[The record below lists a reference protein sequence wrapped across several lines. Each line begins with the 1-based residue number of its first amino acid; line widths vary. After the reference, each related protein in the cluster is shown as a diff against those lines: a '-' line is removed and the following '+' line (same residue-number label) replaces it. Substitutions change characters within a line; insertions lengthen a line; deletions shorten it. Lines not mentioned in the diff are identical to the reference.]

1 MTAISSEACS
11 VVIANAGSGKTWTLA
26 NRIVRWCID
35 ELRAGRPPEP
45 ARILAVTFTRKA
57 AGEILARIL
66 AHAAQGASSGA
77 SGEKARADFASVVG
91 NATADEY
98 LSVLEALCGELHRLQ
113 VGTIDG
119 FFHRVA
125 SALPDAVG
133 LPPEWTVG
141 DERDIEEIRAEVAA
155 TILADPAAEELL
167 DLLEDGEPKPSVTT
181 AITKLL
187 GGSGQSPLDMYRA
200 TSAKGQDGIDRAWRW
215 VERLLAAEKFGEN
228 ALGAEQRAD
237 LAARFAAL
245 ELPKTKKGAPNASW
259 TKQHAA
265 LLAILTEGEL
275 RDLADLPYFA
285 ALFDGHSYSK
295 QPVPVEFHELAV
307 LLAAHLRAELLR
319 DLASRLKGALR
330 VLPQASAALAVAQ
343 AEKGLYSFSDI
354 GRGVARAAQRPGSPV
369 ADANALRTALG
380 CDIRDLAIDEA
391 QDTSVEQFL
400 AMRPLLEEVL
410 GATRSGRFLLVGDPK
425 QSIYGWRGG
434 TPGLI
439 AHIEESYASRLSP
452 GVALT
457 RSFRSSPLVMDF
469 VNRVFGKLSDDLPP
483 LVESAQLVDL
493 VKVAPW
499 LKSEDLALE
508 STESAFK
515 RAVARW
521 PFAHHESAKSTLAGR
536 IDAYAYACAKTTTTT
551 DDGTAESETAEVD
564 TSEVDTSEV
573 ATVGGAEQA
582 CAEDGAPDDELDAC
596 ACAAEIAARVHREFP
611 EHSLGILV
619 RTNKEGNEIIAQLK
633 SRSVA
638 ASDEGRAT
646 LLDSPAVAGI
656 VAMLRLIDDPSDRVS
671 HFMVSRGPMAL
682 ATKLAP
688 IESHKNSAEAGA
700 AARAFAVRMRARLAD
715 EGLTAVLRGVSV
727 VLTNAGLS
735 ARDAGRVARVVA
747 IAEDLA
753 DVPMARTLDFI
764 DAIEAD
770 KADASSSDKV
780 RVMTVHKSKGLE
792 FDEVILV
799 SLDKGWGATPTGWAM
814 LATSATEPPQL
825 VSPLANE
832 QVRKWIPELCVL
844 ERDERRRRLLDDLSS
859 LYVALTRARI
869 GLHLVIAQKQA
880 GKLPSAAKL
889 IMRAVDGAANAKD
902 TLGAMEPM
910 ATALTRAKLDGSR
923 PFWSA
928 RLGVLAAQKPQLI
941 APLDPG
947 VINPSAPN
955 PSAPNPRPLIT
966 IVARGGGHA
975 PSPSTHAPASSWEI
989 DPFAADGDGRDS
1001 SGAIIALRGVLMH
1014 ECFREVLSLDAIDS
1028 AQKREAILGPA
1039 ALRASIEKGQ
1049 LISTKLIDEARAVL
1063 ERCATG
1069 PIAQALRPTAGVRVR
1084 TELPFVRETA
1094 EGLVHGRIDRL
1105 ELTERDGVVV
1115 AATIVDFKTGAVG
1128 ADQRAM
1134 REKIAPYAQQLSAYA
1149 DAVAEMY
1156 GIDRAKIDLRLLFV
1170 DRGEVVEV

>member
-1 MTAISSEACS
+1 MTAISNEACS

-141 DERDIEEIRAEVAA
+141 DERDIDEIRAEVAA

-200 TSAKGQDGIDRAWRW
+200 TSAKGQAGIDRAWRW
-215 VERLLAAEKFGEN
+215 VERLLSADKFGEN

-285 ALFDGHSYSK
+285 ALFEGGLYSK
-295 QPVPVEFHELAV
+295 ESVPNEFHELAV

-536 IDAYAYACAKTTTTT
+536 IDAYACAKTTTT
-551 DDGTAESETAEVD
+551 DEGTAESETAEVYTAEVD
-564 TSEVDTSEV
+564 TSEVDT
-573 ATVGGAEQA
+573 VGGAAQA
-582 CAEDGAPDDELDAC
+582 CAEDGAPSGELDAC

-611 EHSLGILV
+611 EQSLGILV

-688 IESHKNSAEAGA
+688 IESHNTSAEAGA

-869 GLHLVIAQKQA
+869 GLHLVIAHKQA

-889 IMRAVDGAANAKD
+889 IMRAVDGAANSKD

-910 ATALTRAKLDGSR
+910 ATALTSAKLDGSR

-941 APLDPG
+941 APLAG
-947 VINPSAPN
+947 SALNPSV
-955 PSAPNPRPLIT
+955 PNPRPLIT

-1049 LISTKLIDEARAVL
+1049 VISTKLIDEARAVL

-1149 DAVAEMY
+1149 EAVAEMY

>member
-1 MTAISSEACS
+1 M
-11 VVIANAGSGKTWTLA
+11 
-26 NRIVRWCID
+26 
-35 ELRAGRPPEP
+35 
-45 ARILAVTFTRKA
+45 
-57 AGEILARIL
+57 
-66 AHAAQGASSGA
+66 
-77 SGEKARADFASVVG
+77 
-91 NATADEY
+91 
-98 LSVLEALCGELHRLQ
+98 
-113 VGTIDG
+113 
-119 FFHRVA
+119 
-125 SALPDAVG
+125 
-133 LPPEWTVG
+133 
-141 DERDIEEIRAEVAA
+141 
-155 TILADPAAEELL
+155 
-167 DLLEDGEPKPSVTT
+167 
-181 AITKLL
+181 
-187 GGSGQSPLDMYRA
+187 
-200 TSAKGQDGIDRAWRW
+200 
-215 VERLLAAEKFGEN
+215 
-228 ALGAEQRAD
+228 
-237 LAARFAAL
+237 
-245 ELPKTKKGAPNASW
+245 
-259 TKQHAA
+259 
-265 LLAILTEGEL
+265 
-275 RDLADLPYFA
+275 
-285 ALFDGHSYSK
+285 
-295 QPVPVEFHELAV
+295 
-307 LLAAHLRAELLR
+307 
-319 DLASRLKGALR
+319 
-330 VLPQASAALAVAQ
+330 
-343 AEKGLYSFSDI
+343 
-354 GRGVARAAQRPGSPV
+354 
-369 ADANALRTALG
+369 
-380 CDIRDLAIDEA
+380 
-391 QDTSVEQFL
+391 
-400 AMRPLLEEVL
+400 
-410 GATRSGRFLLVGDPK
+410 
-425 QSIYGWRGG
+425 
-434 TPGLI
+434 
-439 AHIEESYASRLSP
+439 
-452 GVALT
+452 
-457 RSFRSSPLVMDF
+457 
-469 VNRVFGKLSDDLPP
+469 
-483 LVESAQLVDL
+483 
-493 VKVAPW
+493 
-499 LKSEDLALE
+499 
-508 STESAFK
+508 
-515 RAVARW
+515 
-521 PFAHHESAKSTLAGR
+521 
-536 IDAYAYACAKTTTTT
+536 
-551 DDGTAESETAEVD
+551 
-564 TSEVDTSEV
+564 
-573 ATVGGAEQA
+573 
-582 CAEDGAPDDELDAC
+582 
-596 ACAAEIAARVHREFP
+596 HREFP

-688 IESHKNSAEAGA
+688 IESHNTSAEAGA

-869 GLHLVIAQKQA
+869 GLHLVIAHKQA

-889 IMRAVDGAANAKD
+889 IMRAVDGAANSKD

-910 ATALTRAKLDGSR
+910 ATALTSAKLDGSR

-941 APLDPG
+941 APLAG
-947 VINPSAPN
+947 SALNPSVPN
-955 PSAPNPRPLIT
+955 PGPLIT

-1049 LISTKLIDEARAVL
+1049 VISTKLIDEARAVL

-1069 PIAQALRPTAGVRVR
+1069 AIAQALRPTAGVRVR

-1170 DRGEVVEV
+1170 DRGEVVKV

>member
-1 MTAISSEACS
+1 M
-11 VVIANAGSGKTWTLA
+11 
-26 NRIVRWCID
+26 
-35 ELRAGRPPEP
+35 
-45 ARILAVTFTRKA
+45 
-57 AGEILARIL
+57 
-66 AHAAQGASSGA
+66 
-77 SGEKARADFASVVG
+77 
-91 NATADEY
+91 
-98 LSVLEALCGELHRLQ
+98 
-113 VGTIDG
+113 
-119 FFHRVA
+119 
-125 SALPDAVG
+125 
-133 LPPEWTVG
+133 
-141 DERDIEEIRAEVAA
+141 
-155 TILADPAAEELL
+155 
-167 DLLEDGEPKPSVTT
+167 
-181 AITKLL
+181 
-187 GGSGQSPLDMYRA
+187 
-200 TSAKGQDGIDRAWRW
+200 
-215 VERLLAAEKFGEN
+215 
-228 ALGAEQRAD
+228 
-237 LAARFAAL
+237 
-245 ELPKTKKGAPNASW
+245 
-259 TKQHAA
+259 
-265 LLAILTEGEL
+265 
-275 RDLADLPYFA
+275 
-285 ALFDGHSYSK
+285 
-295 QPVPVEFHELAV
+295 
-307 LLAAHLRAELLR
+307 
-319 DLASRLKGALR
+319 
-330 VLPQASAALAVAQ
+330 
-343 AEKGLYSFSDI
+343 
-354 GRGVARAAQRPGSPV
+354 
-369 ADANALRTALG
+369 
-380 CDIRDLAIDEA
+380 
-391 QDTSVEQFL
+391 
-400 AMRPLLEEVL
+400 
-410 GATRSGRFLLVGDPK
+410 
-425 QSIYGWRGG
+425 
-434 TPGLI
+434 
-439 AHIEESYASRLSP
+439 
-452 GVALT
+452 
-457 RSFRSSPLVMDF
+457 
-469 VNRVFGKLSDDLPP
+469 
-483 LVESAQLVDL
+483 
-493 VKVAPW
+493 
-499 LKSEDLALE
+499 
-508 STESAFK
+508 
-515 RAVARW
+515 
-521 PFAHHESAKSTLAGR
+521 
-536 IDAYAYACAKTTTTT
+536 
-551 DDGTAESETAEVD
+551 
-564 TSEVDTSEV
+564 
-573 ATVGGAEQA
+573 
-582 CAEDGAPDDELDAC
+582 
-596 ACAAEIAARVHREFP
+596 
-611 EHSLGILV
+611 

-688 IESHKNSAEAGA
+688 IESHNTSAEAGA

-869 GLHLVIAQKQA
+869 GLHLVIAHKQA

-889 IMRAVDGAANAKD
+889 IMRAVDGAANSKD

-910 ATALTRAKLDGSR
+910 AKALTSAKLDGSR

-928 RLGVLAAQKPQLI
+928 RLGVLAAQKPQLL
-941 APLDPG
+941 APLAG
-947 VINPSAPN
+947 SALNPSVPN
-955 PSAPNPRPLIT
+955 PGPLIT

-1049 LISTKLIDEARAVL
+1049 VISTKLIDEARAVL

-1149 DAVAEMY
+1149 EAVAEMY

>member
-141 DERDIEEIRAEVAA
+141 DERDIDEIRAEVAA

-200 TSAKGQDGIDRAWRW
+200 TSAKGQVGIDRAWRW

-439 AHIEESYASRLSP
+439 AYIEESYASRLSP

-536 IDAYAYACAKTTTTT
+536 IDAYAYACAKTTTT
-551 DDGTAESETAEVD
+551 DDGTAESETA
-564 TSEVDTSEV
+564 EVDTSEV

-582 CAEDGAPDDELDAC
+582 CAEDGAPNDELDAC

-688 IESHKNSAEAGA
+688 IESHNTSAEAGA
-700 AARAFAVRMRARLAD
+700 AARAFAVRIPR
-715 EGLTAVLRGVSV
+715 
-727 VLTNAGLS
+727 
-735 ARDAGRVARVVA
+735 GRVLGLACSAVA
-747 IAEDLA
+747 PGGIALA
-753 DVPMARTLDFI
+753 DVSPHA
-764 DAIEAD
+764 E
-770 KADASSSDKV
+770 
-780 RVMTVHKSKGLE
+780 E
-792 FDEVILV
+792 
-799 SLDKGWGATPTGWAM
+799 
-814 LATSATEPPQL
+814 
-825 VSPLANE
+825 PLA
-832 QVRKWIPELCVL
+832 RH
-844 ERDERRRRLLDDLSS
+844 R
-859 LYVALTRARI
+859 ALTSFVVAPAPRRIAGNCALIGAIGHNNFYHWMLDVLPRI
-869 GLHLVIAQKQA
+869 GLVRAAGFGAIDHWIVAESKLAVTRELLAHCGIERDRLVAVGRGGHVECEQLVVTSA
-880 GKLPSAAKL
+880 PGKICQPTPRSVEFLRTIFA
-889 IMRAVDGAANAKD
+889 RAPGNGGGGRRIYVARRGRRKVDGEAALAPVLKRF
-902 TLGAMEPM
+902 GIESVAMEDLSID
-910 ATALTRAKLDGSR
+910 AQISAFRGASLIVGAHGAALANIVHADHGAALVELMPPGYLNHTYFLLAGACALRYLPIVGH
-923 PFWSA
+923 P
-928 RLGVLAAQKPQLI
+928 LAAEGSKRVTDRDFRVEATQL
-941 APLDPG
+941 D
-947 VINPSAPN
+947 
-955 PSAPNPRPLIT
+955 
-966 IVARGGGHA
+966 
-975 PSPSTHAPASSWEI
+975 
-989 DPFAADGDGRDS
+989 
-1001 SGAIIALRGVLMH
+1001 
-1014 ECFREVLSLDAIDS
+1014 
-1028 AQKREAILGPA
+1028 
-1039 ALRASIEKGQ
+1039 RA
-1049 LISTKLIDEARAVL
+1049 
-1063 ERCATG
+1063 
-1069 PIAQALRPTAGVRVR
+1069 
-1084 TELPFVRETA
+1084 
-1094 EGLVHGRIDRL
+1094 
-1105 ELTERDGVVV
+1105 
-1115 AATIVDFKTGAVG
+1115 
-1128 ADQRAM
+1128 
-1134 REKIAPYAQQLSAYA
+1134 LSA
-1149 DAVAEMY
+1149 
-1156 GIDRAKIDLRLLFV
+1156 
-1170 DRGEVVEV
+1170 VELCA

>member
-141 DERDIEEIRAEVAA
+141 DERDIDEIRAEVAA

-200 TSAKGQDGIDRAWRW
+200 TSAKGQAGIDRAWRW
-215 VERLLAAEKFGEN
+215 VERLLSPDKFGEN

-285 ALFDGHSYSK
+285 ALFEGGLYSK
-295 QPVPVEFHELAV
+295 ESVPNEFHELAV

-354 GRGVARAAQRPGSPV
+354 GRGVARAAQRSGSPV

-536 IDAYAYACAKTTTTT
+536 IDAYACAKTTTTT
-551 DDGTAESETAEVD
+551 DEGTAESETVEVD
-564 TSEVDTSEV
+564 RSEVDT
-573 ATVGGAEQA
+573 VGGAAQA
-582 CAEDGAPDDELDAC
+582 CAEDGAPSGELDAC

-688 IESHKNSAEAGA
+688 IESHNTSAEAGA

-869 GLHLVIAQKQA
+869 GLHLVIAHKQA

-889 IMRAVDGAANAKD
+889 IMRAVDGAANSQD

-910 ATALTRAKLDGSR
+910 ATALTSAKLDGSR

-941 APLDPG
+941 APLAG
-947 VINPSAPN
+947 SALNPSV
-955 PSAPNPRPLIT
+955 PNPRPLIT

-1049 LISTKLIDEARAVL
+1049 VISTKLIDEARAVL

-1069 PIAQALRPTAGVRVR
+1069 AIAQALRPTAGVRVR

>member
-141 DERDIEEIRAEVAA
+141 DERDIDEIRAEVAA

-200 TSAKGQDGIDRAWRW
+200 TSAKGQAGIDRAWRW
-215 VERLLAAEKFGEN
+215 VERLLSADEFREN

-285 ALFDGHSYSK
+285 ALFDGHSYSS
-295 QPVPVEFHELAV
+295 QPVPDEFHELAV

-536 IDAYAYACAKTTTTT
+536 IDAYACAKTTTT
-551 DDGTAESETAEVD
+551 DEGTAESETAEVD
-564 TSEVDTSEV
+564 TSEVDTV
-573 ATVGGAEQA
+573 
-582 CAEDGAPDDELDAC
+582 DGAPSGELDAC

-688 IESHKNSAEAGA
+688 IESHNTSAEAGA

-869 GLHLVIAQKQA
+869 GLHLVIAHKQA

-889 IMRAVDGAANAKD
+889 IMRAVDGAANSKD

-910 ATALTRAKLDGSR
+910 AKALTSAKLDGSR

-928 RLGVLAAQKPQLI
+928 RLGVLAAQKPQLL
-941 APLDPG
+941 APLAG
-947 VINPSAPN
+947 SALNPSVPN
-955 PSAPNPRPLIT
+955 PGPLIT

-1049 LISTKLIDEARAVL
+1049 VISTKLIDEARAVL

-1149 DAVAEMY
+1149 EAVAEMY

>member
-1 MTAISSEACS
+1 M
-11 VVIANAGSGKTWTLA
+11 
-26 NRIVRWCID
+26 
-35 ELRAGRPPEP
+35 
-45 ARILAVTFTRKA
+45 
-57 AGEILARIL
+57 
-66 AHAAQGASSGA
+66 
-77 SGEKARADFASVVG
+77 
-91 NATADEY
+91 
-98 LSVLEALCGELHRLQ
+98 
-113 VGTIDG
+113 
-119 FFHRVA
+119 
-125 SALPDAVG
+125 
-133 LPPEWTVG
+133 
-141 DERDIEEIRAEVAA
+141 
-155 TILADPAAEELL
+155 
-167 DLLEDGEPKPSVTT
+167 
-181 AITKLL
+181 
-187 GGSGQSPLDMYRA
+187 
-200 TSAKGQDGIDRAWRW
+200 
-215 VERLLAAEKFGEN
+215 
-228 ALGAEQRAD
+228 
-237 LAARFAAL
+237 
-245 ELPKTKKGAPNASW
+245 
-259 TKQHAA
+259 
-265 LLAILTEGEL
+265 
-275 RDLADLPYFA
+275 
-285 ALFDGHSYSK
+285 
-295 QPVPVEFHELAV
+295 
-307 LLAAHLRAELLR
+307 
-319 DLASRLKGALR
+319 
-330 VLPQASAALAVAQ
+330 
-343 AEKGLYSFSDI
+343 
-354 GRGVARAAQRPGSPV
+354 
-369 ADANALRTALG
+369 
-380 CDIRDLAIDEA
+380 
-391 QDTSVEQFL
+391 
-400 AMRPLLEEVL
+400 
-410 GATRSGRFLLVGDPK
+410 
-425 QSIYGWRGG
+425 
-434 TPGLI
+434 
-439 AHIEESYASRLSP
+439 
-452 GVALT
+452 
-457 RSFRSSPLVMDF
+457 
-469 VNRVFGKLSDDLPP
+469 
-483 LVESAQLVDL
+483 
-493 VKVAPW
+493 
-499 LKSEDLALE
+499 
-508 STESAFK
+508 
-515 RAVARW
+515 
-521 PFAHHESAKSTLAGR
+521 
-536 IDAYAYACAKTTTTT
+536 
-551 DDGTAESETAEVD
+551 
-564 TSEVDTSEV
+564 
-573 ATVGGAEQA
+573 
-582 CAEDGAPDDELDAC
+582 
-596 ACAAEIAARVHREFP
+596 HREFP

-688 IESHKNSAEAGA
+688 IESHNTSAEAGA

-869 GLHLVIAQKQA
+869 GLHLVIAHKQA

-889 IMRAVDGAANAKD
+889 IMRAVDGAANSKD

-910 ATALTRAKLDGSR
+910 ATALTSAKLDGSR

-941 APLDPG
+941 APLAG
-947 VINPSAPN
+947 SALNPSVPN
-955 PSAPNPRPLIT
+955 PGPLIT

-1049 LISTKLIDEARAVL
+1049 VISTKLIDEARAVL

-1134 REKIAPYAQQLSAYA
+1134 REEIAPYAQQLSAYA
-1149 DAVAEMY
+1149 EAVAEMY

>member
-1 MTAISSEACS
+1 M
-11 VVIANAGSGKTWTLA
+11 
-26 NRIVRWCID
+26 
-35 ELRAGRPPEP
+35 
-45 ARILAVTFTRKA
+45 
-57 AGEILARIL
+57 
-66 AHAAQGASSGA
+66 
-77 SGEKARADFASVVG
+77 
-91 NATADEY
+91 
-98 LSVLEALCGELHRLQ
+98 
-113 VGTIDG
+113 
-119 FFHRVA
+119 
-125 SALPDAVG
+125 
-133 LPPEWTVG
+133 
-141 DERDIEEIRAEVAA
+141 
-155 TILADPAAEELL
+155 
-167 DLLEDGEPKPSVTT
+167 
-181 AITKLL
+181 
-187 GGSGQSPLDMYRA
+187 
-200 TSAKGQDGIDRAWRW
+200 
-215 VERLLAAEKFGEN
+215 
-228 ALGAEQRAD
+228 
-237 LAARFAAL
+237 
-245 ELPKTKKGAPNASW
+245 
-259 TKQHAA
+259 
-265 LLAILTEGEL
+265 
-275 RDLADLPYFA
+275 
-285 ALFDGHSYSK
+285 
-295 QPVPVEFHELAV
+295 
-307 LLAAHLRAELLR
+307 
-319 DLASRLKGALR
+319 
-330 VLPQASAALAVAQ
+330 
-343 AEKGLYSFSDI
+343 
-354 GRGVARAAQRPGSPV
+354 
-369 ADANALRTALG
+369 
-380 CDIRDLAIDEA
+380 
-391 QDTSVEQFL
+391 
-400 AMRPLLEEVL
+400 
-410 GATRSGRFLLVGDPK
+410 
-425 QSIYGWRGG
+425 
-434 TPGLI
+434 
-439 AHIEESYASRLSP
+439 
-452 GVALT
+452 
-457 RSFRSSPLVMDF
+457 
-469 VNRVFGKLSDDLPP
+469 
-483 LVESAQLVDL
+483 
-493 VKVAPW
+493 
-499 LKSEDLALE
+499 
-508 STESAFK
+508 
-515 RAVARW
+515 
-521 PFAHHESAKSTLAGR
+521 
-536 IDAYAYACAKTTTTT
+536 
-551 DDGTAESETAEVD
+551 
-564 TSEVDTSEV
+564 
-573 ATVGGAEQA
+573 
-582 CAEDGAPDDELDAC
+582 
-596 ACAAEIAARVHREFP
+596 HREFP

-688 IESHKNSAEAGA
+688 IESHNTSAEAGA

-869 GLHLVIAQKQA
+869 GLHLVIAHKQA

-889 IMRAVDGAANAKD
+889 IMRAVDGAANSKD

-910 ATALTRAKLDGSR
+910 AKALTSAKLDGSR

-941 APLDPG
+941 APLAG
-947 VINPSAPN
+947 SALNPSV
-955 PSAPNPRPLIT
+955 PNPRPLIT

-1049 LISTKLIDEARAVL
+1049 VISTKLIDEARAVL

-1069 PIAQALRPTAGVRVR
+1069 AIAQALRPTAGVRVR

-1134 REKIAPYAQQLSAYA
+1134 REEIAPYAQQLSAYA
-1149 DAVAEMY
+1149 EAVAEMY

>member
-1 MTAISSEACS
+1 M
-11 VVIANAGSGKTWTLA
+11 
-26 NRIVRWCID
+26 
-35 ELRAGRPPEP
+35 
-45 ARILAVTFTRKA
+45 
-57 AGEILARIL
+57 
-66 AHAAQGASSGA
+66 
-77 SGEKARADFASVVG
+77 
-91 NATADEY
+91 
-98 LSVLEALCGELHRLQ
+98 
-113 VGTIDG
+113 
-119 FFHRVA
+119 
-125 SALPDAVG
+125 
-133 LPPEWTVG
+133 
-141 DERDIEEIRAEVAA
+141 
-155 TILADPAAEELL
+155 
-167 DLLEDGEPKPSVTT
+167 
-181 AITKLL
+181 
-187 GGSGQSPLDMYRA
+187 
-200 TSAKGQDGIDRAWRW
+200 
-215 VERLLAAEKFGEN
+215 
-228 ALGAEQRAD
+228 
-237 LAARFAAL
+237 
-245 ELPKTKKGAPNASW
+245 
-259 TKQHAA
+259 
-265 LLAILTEGEL
+265 
-275 RDLADLPYFA
+275 
-285 ALFDGHSYSK
+285 
-295 QPVPVEFHELAV
+295 
-307 LLAAHLRAELLR
+307 
-319 DLASRLKGALR
+319 
-330 VLPQASAALAVAQ
+330 
-343 AEKGLYSFSDI
+343 
-354 GRGVARAAQRPGSPV
+354 
-369 ADANALRTALG
+369 
-380 CDIRDLAIDEA
+380 
-391 QDTSVEQFL
+391 
-400 AMRPLLEEVL
+400 
-410 GATRSGRFLLVGDPK
+410 
-425 QSIYGWRGG
+425 
-434 TPGLI
+434 
-439 AHIEESYASRLSP
+439 
-452 GVALT
+452 
-457 RSFRSSPLVMDF
+457 
-469 VNRVFGKLSDDLPP
+469 
-483 LVESAQLVDL
+483 
-493 VKVAPW
+493 
-499 LKSEDLALE
+499 
-508 STESAFK
+508 
-515 RAVARW
+515 
-521 PFAHHESAKSTLAGR
+521 
-536 IDAYAYACAKTTTTT
+536 
-551 DDGTAESETAEVD
+551 
-564 TSEVDTSEV
+564 
-573 ATVGGAEQA
+573 
-582 CAEDGAPDDELDAC
+582 
-596 ACAAEIAARVHREFP
+596 HREFP

-688 IESHKNSAEAGA
+688 IESHNTSAEAGA
-700 AARAFAVRMRARLAD
+700 AAQAFAVRMRARLAD

-869 GLHLVIAQKQA
+869 GLHLVIAHKQA

-889 IMRAVDGAANAKD
+889 IMRAVDGAANSKD

-910 ATALTRAKLDGSR
+910 ATALTSAKLDGSR

-941 APLDPG
+941 APLAG
-947 VINPSAPN
+947 SALNPSV
-955 PSAPNPRPLIT
+955 PNPRPLIT

-1049 LISTKLIDEARAVL
+1049 VISTKLIDEARAVL

-1069 PIAQALRPTAGVRVR
+1069 AIAQALRPTAGVRVR

>member
-141 DERDIEEIRAEVAA
+141 DERDIDEIRAEVAA

-200 TSAKGQDGIDRAWRW
+200 TSAKGQAGIDRAWRW
-215 VERLLAAEKFGEN
+215 VERLLSADKFGEN

-265 LLAILTEGEL
+265 LLTILTEGEL

-285 ALFDGHSYSK
+285 ALFDGHSYSS
-295 QPVPVEFHELAV
+295 QPVPDEFHELAV

-536 IDAYAYACAKTTTTT
+536 IDAYACAKTTTTT
-551 DDGTAESETAEVD
+551 DEGTAESETAEVF
-564 TSEVDTSEV
+564 TSEVDTV
-573 ATVGGAEQA
+573 
-582 CAEDGAPDDELDAC
+582 DGAPSDELDAC

-688 IESHKNSAEAGA
+688 IESHNTSAEAGA

-869 GLHLVIAQKQA
+869 GLHLVIAHKQA

-889 IMRAVDGAANAKD
+889 IMRAVDGAANSKD

-910 ATALTRAKLDGSR
+910 AKALTSAKLDGSR

-928 RLGVLAAQKPQLI
+928 RLGVLAAQKPQLL
-941 APLDPG
+941 APLAG
-947 VINPSAPN
+947 SALNPSVPN
-955 PSAPNPRPLIT
+955 PGPLIT

-975 PSPSTHAPASSWEI
+975 PSPSTHAP
-989 DPFAADGDGRDS
+989 
-1001 SGAIIALRGVLMH
+1001 
-1014 ECFREVLSLDAIDS
+1014 
-1028 AQKREAILGPA
+1028 
-1039 ALRASIEKGQ
+1039 
-1049 LISTKLIDEARAVL
+1049 
-1063 ERCATG
+1063 
-1069 PIAQALRPTAGVRVR
+1069 
-1084 TELPFVRETA
+1084 
-1094 EGLVHGRIDRL
+1094 
-1105 ELTERDGVVV
+1105 
-1115 AATIVDFKTGAVG
+1115 
-1128 ADQRAM
+1128 
-1134 REKIAPYAQQLSAYA
+1134 
-1149 DAVAEMY
+1149 
-1156 GIDRAKIDLRLLFV
+1156 
-1170 DRGEVVEV
+1170 

>member
-1 MTAISSEACS
+1 MTAISNEACS

-141 DERDIEEIRAEVAA
+141 DERDIDEIRAEVAA

-200 TSAKGQDGIDRAWRW
+200 TSAKGQAGIDRAWRW
-215 VERLLAAEKFGEN
+215 VERLLSVEKFGEN

-259 TKQHAA
+259 MKQHAA

-285 ALFDGHSYSK
+285 ALFEGGLYSK
-295 QPVPVEFHELAV
+295 ESVPNEFHELAV

-536 IDAYAYACAKTTTTT
+536 IDAYACAKTTTT
-551 DDGTAESETAEVD
+551 DEGTAESETAEVYTAEVD
-564 TSEVDTSEV
+564 TSEVDT
-573 ATVGGAEQA
+573 VGGAAQA
-582 CAEDGAPDDELDAC
+582 CAEDGAPSGELDAC

-688 IESHKNSAEAGA
+688 IESHNTSAEAGA

-869 GLHLVIAQKQA
+869 GLHLVIAHKQA

-889 IMRAVDGAANAKD
+889 IMRAVDGAANSKD

-910 ATALTRAKLDGSR
+910 ATALTSAKLDGSR

-941 APLDPG
+941 APLAG
-947 VINPSAPN
+947 SALNPSV
-955 PSAPNPRPLIT
+955 PNPRPLIT

-1049 LISTKLIDEARAVL
+1049 VISTKLIDEARAVL

-1069 PIAQALRPTAGVRVR
+1069 AIAQALRPTAGVRVR

>member
-141 DERDIEEIRAEVAA
+141 DERDIDEIRAEVAA

-200 TSAKGQDGIDRAWRW
+200 TSAKGQAGIDRAWRW
-215 VERLLAAEKFGEN
+215 VERLLSPDKFGEN

-285 ALFDGHSYSK
+285 ALFEGGLYSK
-295 QPVPVEFHELAV
+295 ESVPNEFHELAV

-354 GRGVARAAQRPGSPV
+354 GRGVARAAQRSGSPV

-380 CDIRDLAIDEA
+380 CDLRDLAIDEA

-536 IDAYAYACAKTTTTT
+536 IDAYACAKTTTT
-551 DDGTAESETAEVD
+551 DEGTAESETAEVD
-564 TSEVDTSEV
+564 TSEVDTV
-573 ATVGGAEQA
+573 
-582 CAEDGAPDDELDAC
+582 DGAPSDELDAC

-688 IESHKNSAEAGA
+688 IESHNTSAEAGA

-869 GLHLVIAQKQA
+869 GLHLVIAHKQA

-889 IMRAVDGAANAKD
+889 IMRAVDGAANSKD

-910 ATALTRAKLDGSR
+910 AKALTSAKLDGSR

-941 APLDPG
+941 APLAG
-947 VINPSAPN
+947 SALNPSVPN
-955 PSAPNPRPLIT
+955 PGPLIT

-1049 LISTKLIDEARAVL
+1049 VISTKLIDEARAVL

-1069 PIAQALRPTAGVRVR
+1069 AIAQALRPTAGVRVR

-1134 REKIAPYAQQLSAYA
+1134 REEIAPYAQQLSAYA
-1149 DAVAEMY
+1149 EAVAEMY

>member
-1 MTAISSEACS
+1 M
-11 VVIANAGSGKTWTLA
+11 
-26 NRIVRWCID
+26 
-35 ELRAGRPPEP
+35 
-45 ARILAVTFTRKA
+45 
-57 AGEILARIL
+57 
-66 AHAAQGASSGA
+66 
-77 SGEKARADFASVVG
+77 
-91 NATADEY
+91 
-98 LSVLEALCGELHRLQ
+98 
-113 VGTIDG
+113 
-119 FFHRVA
+119 
-125 SALPDAVG
+125 
-133 LPPEWTVG
+133 
-141 DERDIEEIRAEVAA
+141 
-155 TILADPAAEELL
+155 
-167 DLLEDGEPKPSVTT
+167 
-181 AITKLL
+181 
-187 GGSGQSPLDMYRA
+187 
-200 TSAKGQDGIDRAWRW
+200 
-215 VERLLAAEKFGEN
+215 
-228 ALGAEQRAD
+228 
-237 LAARFAAL
+237 
-245 ELPKTKKGAPNASW
+245 
-259 TKQHAA
+259 
-265 LLAILTEGEL
+265 
-275 RDLADLPYFA
+275 
-285 ALFDGHSYSK
+285 
-295 QPVPVEFHELAV
+295 
-307 LLAAHLRAELLR
+307 
-319 DLASRLKGALR
+319 
-330 VLPQASAALAVAQ
+330 
-343 AEKGLYSFSDI
+343 
-354 GRGVARAAQRPGSPV
+354 
-369 ADANALRTALG
+369 
-380 CDIRDLAIDEA
+380 
-391 QDTSVEQFL
+391 
-400 AMRPLLEEVL
+400 
-410 GATRSGRFLLVGDPK
+410 
-425 QSIYGWRGG
+425 
-434 TPGLI
+434 
-439 AHIEESYASRLSP
+439 
-452 GVALT
+452 
-457 RSFRSSPLVMDF
+457 
-469 VNRVFGKLSDDLPP
+469 
-483 LVESAQLVDL
+483 
-493 VKVAPW
+493 
-499 LKSEDLALE
+499 
-508 STESAFK
+508 
-515 RAVARW
+515 
-521 PFAHHESAKSTLAGR
+521 
-536 IDAYAYACAKTTTTT
+536 
-551 DDGTAESETAEVD
+551 
-564 TSEVDTSEV
+564 
-573 ATVGGAEQA
+573 
-582 CAEDGAPDDELDAC
+582 
-596 ACAAEIAARVHREFP
+596 HREFP

-688 IESHKNSAEAGA
+688 IESHNTSAEAGA

-869 GLHLVIAQKQA
+869 GLHLVIAHKQA

-889 IMRAVDGAANAKD
+889 IMRAVDGAANSKD

-910 ATALTRAKLDGSR
+910 ATALTSAKLDGSR

-941 APLDPG
+941 APLAG
-947 VINPSAPN
+947 SALNPSVPN
-955 PSAPNPRPLIT
+955 PGPLIT

-1049 LISTKLIDEARAVL
+1049 VISTKLIDEARAVL

-1069 PIAQALRPTAGVRVR
+1069 AIAQALRPTAGVRVR

>member
-200 TSAKGQDGIDRAWRW
+200 TSAKGQVGIDRAWRW

-536 IDAYAYACAKTTTTT
+536 IDAYACAKTTTT

-564 TSEVDTSEV
+564 TSEV
-573 ATVGGAEQA
+573 ATVGGAEA
-582 CAEDGAPDDELDAC
+582 CAQDGAPSGELDAC

-619 RTNKEGNEIIAQLK
+619 RTNEEGNEIIAQLK

-688 IESHKNSAEAGA
+688 IESHNTSAEAGA

-928 RLGVLAAQKPQLI
+928 RLGVLAAQKPQLL
-941 APLDPG
+941 APPDPSAL
-947 VINPSAPN
+947 NPSAPN
-955 PSAPNPRPLIT
+955 PSALNPRAPNPRPLIT

-975 PSPSTHAPASSWEI
+975 PSPSTHAPASSWAI

>member
-1 MTAISSEACS
+1 M
-11 VVIANAGSGKTWTLA
+11 
-26 NRIVRWCID
+26 
-35 ELRAGRPPEP
+35 
-45 ARILAVTFTRKA
+45 
-57 AGEILARIL
+57 
-66 AHAAQGASSGA
+66 
-77 SGEKARADFASVVG
+77 
-91 NATADEY
+91 
-98 LSVLEALCGELHRLQ
+98 
-113 VGTIDG
+113 
-119 FFHRVA
+119 
-125 SALPDAVG
+125 
-133 LPPEWTVG
+133 
-141 DERDIEEIRAEVAA
+141 
-155 TILADPAAEELL
+155 
-167 DLLEDGEPKPSVTT
+167 
-181 AITKLL
+181 
-187 GGSGQSPLDMYRA
+187 
-200 TSAKGQDGIDRAWRW
+200 
-215 VERLLAAEKFGEN
+215 
-228 ALGAEQRAD
+228 
-237 LAARFAAL
+237 
-245 ELPKTKKGAPNASW
+245 
-259 TKQHAA
+259 
-265 LLAILTEGEL
+265 
-275 RDLADLPYFA
+275 
-285 ALFDGHSYSK
+285 
-295 QPVPVEFHELAV
+295 
-307 LLAAHLRAELLR
+307 
-319 DLASRLKGALR
+319 
-330 VLPQASAALAVAQ
+330 
-343 AEKGLYSFSDI
+343 
-354 GRGVARAAQRPGSPV
+354 
-369 ADANALRTALG
+369 
-380 CDIRDLAIDEA
+380 
-391 QDTSVEQFL
+391 
-400 AMRPLLEEVL
+400 
-410 GATRSGRFLLVGDPK
+410 
-425 QSIYGWRGG
+425 
-434 TPGLI
+434 
-439 AHIEESYASRLSP
+439 
-452 GVALT
+452 
-457 RSFRSSPLVMDF
+457 
-469 VNRVFGKLSDDLPP
+469 
-483 LVESAQLVDL
+483 
-493 VKVAPW
+493 
-499 LKSEDLALE
+499 
-508 STESAFK
+508 
-515 RAVARW
+515 
-521 PFAHHESAKSTLAGR
+521 
-536 IDAYAYACAKTTTTT
+536 
-551 DDGTAESETAEVD
+551 
-564 TSEVDTSEV
+564 
-573 ATVGGAEQA
+573 
-582 CAEDGAPDDELDAC
+582 
-596 ACAAEIAARVHREFP
+596 HREFP

-688 IESHKNSAEAGA
+688 IESHNTSAEAGA

-869 GLHLVIAQKQA
+869 GLHLVIAHKQA

-889 IMRAVDGAANAKD
+889 IMRAVDGAANSKD

-910 ATALTRAKLDGSR
+910 AKALTSAKLDGSR

-928 RLGVLAAQKPQLI
+928 RLGVLAAQKPQLL
-941 APLDPG
+941 APLAG
-947 VINPSAPN
+947 SALNPSVPN
-955 PSAPNPRPLIT
+955 PGPLIT

-1049 LISTKLIDEARAVL
+1049 VISTKLIDEARAVL

-1134 REKIAPYAQQLSAYA
+1134 REEIAPYAQQLSAYA
-1149 DAVAEMY
+1149 EAVAEMY